1 MKMLRR
7 SGIAALA
14 VLALVTVAWAIQPGT
29 DGTDKRNQNMGIRS
43 AVLIQET
50 NNATASA
57 GAVTLNAAGSGI
69 ITTEA
74 LSSSAGSPY
83 TLTLTN
89 NMVAATDIVLAS
101 VQNGLNTAGNPYIK
115 TITPAAG
122 SVVIVVGNST
132 ENSSAAFNNTLKIS
146 FLIIKQ
152 SALGSD

>member
-14 VLALVTVAWAIQPGT
+14 ILALVTAAWAIQPGT
-29 DGTDKRNQNMGIRS
+29 SGTDKRLQQSGERS
-43 AVLIQET
+43 GVLIQV
-50 NNATASA
+50 NNTATASA
-57 GAVTLNAAGSGI
+57 GAATLNAAGSGI

-74 LSSSAGSPY
+74 LSSAAGSPY

-89 NMVAATDIVLAS
+89 NMVAAGDLVFAT
-101 VQNGLNTAGNPYIK
+101 VQNALNTAGNPYIK
-115 TITPAAG
+115 TVTPAAG

-132 ENSSAAFNNTLKIS
+132 ENSSAAFNNTLKIG